1 MDLMLSLMDEG
12 FHLGCAVAALMVITQ
27 SVYMGLTSVDQ
38 VTSVIQKCLLLH
50 FHMVRLRP
58 GSGVLLEIAVW
69 VLDMAFHMWF
79 LLVDCTRV
87 LSSLY
92 FSNKPMQILHCVLL
106 FIFHLQILRRY
117 CMGIH
122 VTVEN
127 VVNPAEDAIDEAA
140 VAQPAPV
147 APPVMVAGH
156 DGSGVG
162 GGGHEYE
169 DSSIQGSLTLQD
181 TSTSTSK
188 LTSTANESFLTIPK
202 PAPAGAWES
211 CSCQRSASRD
221 ELSLGLGRPVDDSD
235 GSVPACRCYGPRG
248 ERPSDGVSKL
258 PSETNVSLPGPCT
271 EIDILDQATVKSDG
285 KCTGA
290 DEFTKAAVRR
300 RVERIWASRVGVRT
314 MTELKERILSA
325 FDAITDNMREAA
337 FRDYERRLHKCLQVR
352 GGHVD

>member
-12 FHLGCAVAALMVITQ
+12 FHLGCAVGALMVITQ

-127 VVNPAEDAIDEAA
+127 VVNPAEDAIDEVA
-140 VAQPAPV
+140 VAEPAPV
-147 APPVMVAGH
+147 APPVLVAGH
-156 DGSGVG
+156 GGSGVG

-202 PAPAGAWES
+202 PAPAGA
-211 CSCQRSASRD
+211 
-221 ELSLGLGRPVDDSD
+221 
-235 GSVPACRCYGPRG
+235 
-248 ERPSDGVSKL
+248 L
-258 PSETNVSLPGPCT
+258 PL
-271 EIDILDQATVKSDG
+271 L
-285 KCTGA
+285 
-290 DEFTKAAVRR
+290 
-300 RVERIWASRVGVRT
+300 RT
-314 MTELKERILSA
+314 TW
-325 FDAITDNMREAA
+325 REAI
-337 FRDYERRLHKCLQVR
+337 
-352 GGHVD
+352 